1 MNIFATLSTEL
12 KRFWRGS
19 LTKVAVLI
27 IVLFPLIYGALY
39 LWAYWSPTTNMG
51 SMPVALVNED
61 QPATTSQGEQID
73 VGKQLVE
80 NLQEDGSLGWRL
92 VDAKT
97 AADGVSDGDYYFSLV
112 IPSDFSS
119 TIAAAGTDA
128 AAPAKLQVTYND
140 ANSYL
145 ATTLGKSA
153 MTKVRDSLAQ
163 QTSEQTANGLLVGI
177 NTLSD
182 GIHQASDGSAQ
193 LADGSTQLVDGS
205 GQLVVG
211 MNALASGAVTLNTG
225 AAQLATG
232 ADKLAVGTQQAKT
245 GSAQLAAGAQTLAQG
260 TQKTDSGAQQL
271 SAGVQSLSQ
280 KYDGLVNEVSAAN
293 SQVQAHRDTIQRVGQ
308 DAQTLSDQLAT
319 LNGGPNTPETQ
330 AALGQAIAGLKAIQ
344 PQTDQTAQAIARLE
358 ALKTLLNSSGS
369 WQQISGDLSA
379 GAKTLE
385 GLPDRLNDAQQQV
398 VNGQDAIH
406 KELVPGAQQL
416 AAGTQQVTEG
426 AQTLAQK
433 AGELS
438 AGVGQLNDGAQQLSD
453 GATKLAGG
461 TGDLVTGTNSAS
473 SGASQLN
480 DGTQQLNDGAQ
491 ELSGKLSDGAAKAPS
506 FSDESRESNA
516 KATADPVQV
525 DANEHNLASALGQ
538 GFAPMFTMLA
548 LFVGGV
554 INWLVLR
561 PFPKRPMASNASG
574 FRTVMAGFAPAI
586 IMGIAQAV
594 ILFVVLQQ
602 VLGLDA
608 QHPVWLALFMVLVS
622 LSFLALQQMLIIV
635 FGSAPGR
642 VVSIILLM
650 LQLTS
655 AGGTYPIETTPA
667 FFQALHPYMPGT
679 YAIEGMRQLTVGGI
693 DGRMTGCIGFLL
705 GMLIVAL
712 TISSITAARQKV
724 WNMTRLHPEIEV

>member
-1 MNIFATLSTEL
+1 MNMFATLSTEL

-19 LTKVAVLI
+19 LTKVAVLV

-61 QPATTSQGEQID
+61 EPATTGQGDKID
-73 VGKQLVE
+73 VGDQLVE
-80 NLQEDGSLGWRL
+80 HLQEDGSLGWRV

-97 AADGVSDGDYYFSLV
+97 AADGVSDGEYYFSLV
-112 IPSDFSS
+112 IPRDFSS

-140 ANSYL
+140 ANNYL

-153 MTKVRDSLAQ
+153 MTKVRDTLAQ
-163 QTSEQTANGLLVGI
+163 QTTEQTANALLVGI

-182 GIHQASDGSAQ
+182 GIHQAADGSAQ

-225 AAQLATG
+225 ASKLASGAATLAT
-232 ADKLAVGTQQAKT
+232 GTQQAKT

-260 TQKTDSGAQQL
+260 AQQTD
-271 SAGVQSLSQ
+271 AG
-280 KYDGLVNEVSAAN
+280 
-293 SQVQAHRDTIQRVGQ
+293 
-308 DAQTLSDQLAT
+308 AQTLAQGLQTANDNYAQIDDGVGQLAGKIDSIAAEADT
-319 LNGGPNTPETQ
+319 ADVSVRGVLV
-330 AALGQAIAGLKAIQ
+330 AALA
-344 PQTDQTAQAIARLE
+344 AQGIVVPEDA
-358 ALKTLLNSSGS
+358 S
-369 WQQISGDLSA
+369 WQQIQSA
-379 GAKTLE
+379 VE
-385 GLPDRLNDAQQQV
+385 SSQLPYKDDMSAAITKLQAAQSQAATDHAEVDRLRAGSSAFRTALGTQ
-398 VNGQDAIH
+398 
-406 KELVPGAQQL
+406 LVPGAQRL
-416 AAGTQQVTEG
+416 AAGTQQVDTG

-433 AGELS
+433 TGELA
-438 AGVGQLNDGAQQLSD
+438 AGASQLSDGAQQLSS
-453 GATKLAGG
+453 GAAALAGG
-461 TGDLVTGTNSAS
+461 TSDLVSGTDSAS
-473 SGASQLN
+473 SGASQLS

-491 ELSGKLSDGAAKAPS
+491 ELSGKLSDGAAEAPS
-506 FSDESRESNA
+506 FSDESRASNA
-516 KATADPVQV
+516 QATADPVQV

-602 VLGLDA
+602 ALGLDA
-608 QHPVWLALFMVLVS
+608 QRPVWLALFMVLVS

-679 YAIEGMRQLTVGGI
+679 YAIEGMRQLIVGGI
-693 DGRMTGCIGFLL
+693 DGRMVGCVAFLL

-712 TISSITAARQKV
+712 AISSITAARQKV

>member
-73 VGKQLVE
+73 VGKQLVD
-80 NLQEDGSLGWRL
+80 NLQEDGSLGWRV

-193 LADGSTQLVDGS
+193 LA
-205 GQLVVG
+205 
-211 MNALASGAVTLNTG
+211 
-225 AAQLATG
+225 TG
-232 ADKLAVGTQQAKT
+232 ADRLAAGTQQAKT

-330 AALGQAIAGLKAIQ
+330 AALDQEIAGLKAIQ

-398 VNGQDAIH
+398 VNGQEAIH

-416 AAGTQQVTEG
+416 AAGTQQVNEG

-438 AGVGQLNDGAQQLSD
+438 AGVG
-453 GATKLAGG
+453 
-461 TGDLVTGTNSAS
+461 
-473 SGASQLN
+473 QLN

-525 DANEHNLASALGQ
+525 DANEHNLASTLGQ

-712 TISSITAARQKV
+712 TISSIAAARQKV